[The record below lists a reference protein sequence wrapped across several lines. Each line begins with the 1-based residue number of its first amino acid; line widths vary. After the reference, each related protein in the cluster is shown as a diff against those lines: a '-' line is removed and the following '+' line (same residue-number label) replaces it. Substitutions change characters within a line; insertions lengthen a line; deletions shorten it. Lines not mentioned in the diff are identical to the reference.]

1 MMRGTLKSIAKRLAI
16 VAASLLLLCGLELAR
31 ESFVYRRVSKRIAQA
46 HARLKTG
53 MTKEEVKEIAGEP
66 EEVIERRPDVYWT
79 WSAREHQGELWRRLG
94 MTGPRGH
101 YDLIVRFDGEHR
113 ITKIFGGVN

>member
-1 MMRGTLKSIAKRLAI
+1 MMRGLGKRFVKRLAI
-16 VAASLLLLCGLELAR
+16 VLASVVLIFGLELAR
-31 ESFVYRRVSKRIAQA
+31 ESFVYRRISKRIESA
-46 HARLKTG
+46 HARLKPG
-53 MTKEEVKEIAGEP
+53 MTKDEVKEIAGEP

-79 WSAREHQGELWRRLG
+79 WSAREHQGELWRWLR